1 MGLKDTIKNAAK
13 AAVQA
18 TGDLSLAVT
27 YTRVVPGTY
36 DPTTDSTTNTTTV
49 YDNVPVVNVRLS
61 EREVEWFPADV
72 VTQKL
77 LIAALDLPITPS
89 VNDIVTIDGAV
100 WQVQK
105 VNRVPGDSL
114 WIVFIQEP

>member
-13 AAVQA
+13 AAIQA
-18 TGDLSLAVT
+18 TGDLALGVD
-27 YTRVVPGTY
+27 YTRVVPGAY
-36 DPTTDSTTNTTTV
+36 DPTTDSTTNVTTTFS
-49 YDNVPVVNVRLS
+49 DVPAVNVRLT

-77 LIAALDLPITPS
+77 LIAAADLSIVPS

>member
-18 TGDLSLAVT
+18 TGDLALTVT
-27 YTRVVPGTY
+27 YTRIVPGTY
-36 DPTTDSTTNTTTV
+36 DSATDSTTDTTTT
-49 YDNVPVVNVRLS
+49 YNNVPVVNVRLT
-61 EREVEWFPADV
+61 EREVEWFSADV

-77 LIAALDLPITPS
+77 LIAALDIPITPS
-89 VNDIVTIDGAV
+89 VNDTVTIDGSV

-105 VNRVPGDSL
+105 VGRVPGDSL

>member
-13 AAVQA
+13 AAIQA
-18 TGDLSLAVT
+18 TGDLSIAVT
-27 YTRVVPGTY
+27 YTRVVPGAY
-36 DPTTDSTTNTTTV
+36 DSATDSTTNTTTT
-49 YDNVPVVNVRLS
+49 YNNVPVVNVRLS

-77 LIAALDLPITPS
+77 LIAAADLAIVPS

-105 VNRVPGDSL
+105 VGRVPGDSL